1 MAPYIIYK
9 YSINVCIINERG
21 LRLLASPTD
30 RCGPLE
36 GCTVARGPRVH
47 ATESEKLVRRLVLLG
62 YIVLLQRT
70 TEAQI

>member
-9 YSINVCIINERG
+9 YSINVCIIYERG

-36 GCTVARGPRVH
+36 GYTVARGPRVH
-47 ATESEKLVRRLVLLG
+47 ATVRNLCVDWF
-62 YIVLLQRT
+62 YWAT
-70 TEAQI
+70 